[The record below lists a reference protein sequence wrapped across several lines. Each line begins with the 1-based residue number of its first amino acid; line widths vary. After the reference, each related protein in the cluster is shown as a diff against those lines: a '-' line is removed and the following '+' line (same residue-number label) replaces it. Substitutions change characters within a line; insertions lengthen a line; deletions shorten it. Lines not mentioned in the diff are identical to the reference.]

1 MKRKNS
7 ILLASILL
15 LAAIFGI
22 CGALKV
28 PKGIENY
35 AADLLYRRLDG
46 IQENIKIIAIDD
58 ESLTALGPYSDWN
71 RGYFAKL
78 IELLNAQE
86 GQSPAVIGIDVI
98 FSGTNDSPEDQA
110 LADVASKYDNIVLAS
125 LLETTR
131 ELKRDGGSYDVQS
144 VVTSESK
151 AYEAL
156 ASVTRSGFTNVITDE
171 DGVLRRVYTT
181 LSPEYQSFAYV
192 ITSMLS
198 ELPEYRA
205 KEELPKYHAKEEIRY
220 SGKPGETEVLS
231 MARVLDGTVP
241 ASYFADSIVL
251 VGAYAEGMLD
261 AYQVP
266 CDRSRLMYG
275 VEVQANT
282 ISALLHGKTVK
293 TDMPVVSFVAVFL
306 LLSVYAFFLH
316 RGGVKRNLFCLGFF
330 LIAYPMAAYGCFV
343 LLSYKL
349 PLLSVFLGLF
359 ALLIGNLLYQ
369 YMELL
374 KKRQRETQ
382 VMLFSMA
389 EAFAEAIEGRTPYN
403 ANHTKNVAK
412 RCVEMLDY
420 INGLHKEGKTELH
433 FSKNDRD
440 QLYLAAMLHDV
451 GKMDVP
457 LEVMDKPTKLGSKE
471 ERLKDK
477 LNILLLKYQ
486 NDILTGKK
494 ERQFAEEEIK
504 KIERFLQNLGA
515 FNCGRP
521 LKDEEWAVIE
531 AMEKGCYEGEDGT
544 TIPYL
549 SEEEKADLRI
559 ERGTL
564 SDRER
569 KIMQS
574 HVEYTDKILSRMTFG
589 NAFHKVRRMASDHH
603 ELLNGKGY
611 PKGISEKDLDVMTR
625 ILTIMDIYD
634 SLIADDRPYKKPKSV
649 EAAFEILDE
658 EAQAGKVD
666 GELLK
671 FAKDLY
677 LKTKD

>member
-15 LAAIFGI
+15 LAAIFAI

-35 AADLLYRRLDG
+35 AEDVLYRRLDG

-58 ESLTALGPYSDWN
+58 ESLTVLGPYSDWN
-71 RGYFAKL
+71 RGYFARL

-86 GQSPAVIGIDVI
+86 GQRPAVIGIDVI

-110 LADVASKYDNIVLAS
+110 LANAASRYDNIVLAS
-125 LLETTR
+125 LLETTK
-131 ELKRDGGSYDVQS
+131 ELKRDGGSYDIQS

-156 ASVTRSGFTNVITDE
+156 ASVTRAGFTNMITDE
-171 DGVLRRVYTT
+171 DGVLRRVYTA

-192 ITSMLS
+192 IASMLS
-198 ELPEYRA
+198 
-205 KEELPKYHAKEEIRY
+205 ELPKYHAKEELRF
-220 SGKPGETEVLS
+220 SGKPGETEVIS

-251 VGAYAEGMLD
+251 VGAYAEGMMD

-266 CDRSRLMYG
+266 CDRSKLMYG

-282 ISALLHGKTVK
+282 ISALLHGKLVK
-293 TDMPVVSFVAVFL
+293 CNIPILSFAIVFL
-306 LLSVYAFFLH
+306 LLFAYSVLLLK
-316 RGGVKRNLFCLGFF
+316 GGVKRNLFCLGIF
-330 LIAYPMAAYGCFV
+330 LIVYPVVAYACF
-343 LLSYKL
+343 LLFSYKL
-349 PLLSVFLGLF
+349 PLISALIGLF
-359 ALLIGNLLYQ
+359 AILIGNLLYQ
-369 YMELL
+369 YTELL

-382 VMLFSMA
+382 GMLFSMA

-471 ERLKDK
+471 EKLKDR
-477 LNILLLKYQ
+477 LTIILLKYQ
-486 NDILTGKK
+486 NDLLTGKK
-494 ERQFAEEEIK
+494 EKQFAEEEMK
-504 KIERFLQNLGA
+504 KIECLLQNIGA
-515 FNCGRP
+515 CNCGRP

-531 AMEKGCYEGEDGT
+531 AMENGAYEGEDGAV
-544 TIPYL
+544 IPYL

-589 NAFHKVRRMASDHH
+589 DAFHKVRRMASDHH

-611 PKGISEKDLDVMTR
+611 PKGVSEKDLDVMTR

-649 EAAFEILDE
+649 EVAFEILDE
-658 EAQAGKVD
+658 EAEAGKVD

-677 LKTKD
+677 LRK

>member
-15 LAAIFGI
+15 LAAIFAI

-35 AADLLYRRLDG
+35 AEDVLYRRLDG

-71 RGYFAKL
+71 RGYFARL

-86 GQSPAVIGIDVI
+86 GQRPAVIGVDVI

-110 LADVASKYDNIVLAS
+110 LANAASRYDNIVLAS
-125 LLETTR
+125 LLETTK
-131 ELKRDGGSYDVQS
+131 ELKRDGGSYDIQS

-156 ASVTRSGFTNVITDE
+156 ASVTRAGFTNMITDD
-171 DGVLRRVYTT
+171 DGVLRRVYTA

-192 ITSMLS
+192 IASMLS
-198 ELPEYRA
+198 
-205 KEELPKYHAKEEIRY
+205 ELPKYHAKEELRF
-220 SGKPGETEVLS
+220 SGKPGEMEVIS

-251 VGAYAEGMLD
+251 VGAYAEGMMD

-293 TDMPVVSFVAVFL
+293 HNIPILSFAIVFL
-306 LLSVYAFFLH
+306 LLFAYSVLLLK
-316 RGGVKRNLFCLGFF
+316 GGVKRNLFCLGIF
-330 LIAYPMAAYGCFV
+330 LIAYPLVAYGCF
-343 LLSYKL
+343 LLFSYKL
-349 PLLSVFLGLF
+349 PLVSAFLGLF

-382 VMLFSMA
+382 DLLFSMA
-389 EAFAEAIEGRTPYN
+389 EAFAQAIEGRTPYN

-412 RCVEMLDY
+412 RSVEMLDY
-420 INGLHKEGKTELH
+420 INQLHKEGKTELH

-440 QLYLAAMLHDV
+440 QMYLAAMLHDV

-471 ERLKDK
+471 ERLKDR
-477 LNILLLKYQ
+477 LQILLLKYQ

-494 ERQFAEEEIK
+494 DKDVAEEEIE
-504 KIERFLQNLGA
+504 KIEKFLRNIGA

-531 AMEKGCYEGEDGT
+531 AMENGFYEENGT
-544 TIPYL
+544 RFPYL
-549 SEEEKADLRI
+549 LEEEKEDLRI

-574 HVEYTDKILSRMTFG
+574 HVVFTDKILSHVKFG
-589 NAFHKVRRMASDHH
+589 DAFGKVRKMASDHH

-611 PKGISEKDLDVMTR
+611 PRGISEQDLDVMTR

-649 EAAFEILDE
+649 EVAFEILDE
-658 EAQAGKVD
+658 EAEAGKVD

-677 LKTKD
+677 LRK